1 MLLEAGNQMKIG
13 FIGTGVMGKSMA
25 ENLMNAGHCLT
36 VYNRHQ
42 SKAEALVEAGARLA
56 KTAGACAQNQDV
68 VITMVG
74 YPQDVE
80 GVYLGEG
87 GIIDMATP
95 ETILIDMT
103 TTSPS
108 LSQKIYT
115 VAKARGLS
123 ALDAPVSGGDIGAK
137 KGTLSIMV
145 GGDQS
150 VFRQMLP
157 IFEAMGSNIIYE
169 GEAGMGQHTKM
180 ANQIA
185 IAGAISGVCEALAY
199 GKAEGLDL
207 NRMLESI
214 SAGAAGSW
222 QMSNLGPKMVAGDD
236 APGFFLKHMVKDLGI
251 SLEESEKKGVSLPI
265 LKEVLAMYRCLEE
278 EGYGDLGTQALFHY
292 FNHRG
297 EPCG

>member
-1 MLLEAGNQMKIG
+1 
-13 FIGTGVMGKSMA
+13 
-25 ENLMNAGHCLT
+25 
-36 VYNRHQ
+36 
-42 SKAEALVEAGARLA
+42 
-56 KTAGACAQNQDV
+56 
-68 VITMVG
+68 
-74 YPQDVE
+74 
-80 GVYLGEG
+80 
-87 GIIDMATP
+87 IIDMAAP

-108 LSQKIYT
+108 LSQKIYAA
-115 VAKARGLS
+115 AKARGLS
-123 ALDAPVSGGDIGAK
+123 ALDAPVSGGDVGAK

-150 VFRQMLP
+150 VFSQMLP

-169 GEAGMGQHTKM
+169 GDAGMGQHTKM

-199 GKAEGLDL
+199 GKAEGLNL

-251 SLEESEKKGVSLPI
+251 SLEESEKKGMSLPI

-292 FNHRG
+292 FSHRG
-297 EPCG
+297 ELCG